1 MLVINTG
8 TTIVTFLM
16 VFLIQNA
23 QNRDTTALQ
32 VKLDELIRA
41 TKAADDLLIDI
52 ESLTPQQVDTL
63 RRRYSSLAKRA
74 RELGLQPNGEDA
86 GGPEPGE
93 ERPAMPLSR
102 QPAEV

>member
-1 MLVINTG
+1 M
-8 TTIVTFLM
+8 
-16 VFLIQNA
+16 
-23 QNRDTTALQ
+23 TAGQ
-32 VKLDELIRA
+32 PVKPR
-41 TKAADDLLIDI
+41 TQKVKP
-52 ESLTPQQVDTL
+52 PQQVDTL